1 MSAISLIAATQPLT
15 SAMNKKST
23 APKTISTGYPQTTAN
38 ASRTTISP
46 AAMNRAG
53 FEQGMAERFAG
64 RNQQRATIMNDPSN
78 SLWAKAA
85 DELAHHD
92 FNIDTDVLYD
102 ISETASGGD
111 GILRYSSGE
120 PVTAE
125 SQAYATQQGN
135 RYQNALLQLYN
146 SEMSKKTSSG
156 EILIKML
163 DLQEQQP
170 ARFRAMSMWPIAAD
184 FANAQPGATS
194 GGVASD
200 IASIP

>member
-1 MSAISLIAATQPLT
+1 MFVINTVAENQLATAVIGRGATVSQAAAQPQPAANAT
-15 SAMNKKST
+15 SA
-23 APKTISTGYPQTTAN
+23 A
-38 ASRTTISP
+38 ISP
-46 AAMNRAG
+46 AAMSRAS

-64 RNQQRATIMNDPSN
+64 RNQQRAMMASDPSN
-78 SLWAKAA
+78 PLWAKTA

-102 ISETASGGD
+102 VSGTVPGGD

-125 SQAYATQQGN
+125 NQAYATQQGSN
-135 RYQNALLQLYN
+135 YQSALLQLYN
-146 SEMSKKTSSG
+146 SEMAQKTPPG
-156 EILIKML
+156 DILIKML

-184 FANAQPGATS
+184 FPSSQPGAAS
-194 GGVASD
+194 GGVKS
-200 IASIP
+200 

>member
-1 MSAISLIAATQPLT
+1 MSAINHIAATQPST
-15 SAMNKKST
+15 SAMNKTPT
-23 APKTISTGYPQTTAN
+23 APKAISTVYPQTTAN
-38 ASRTTISP
+38 ASFTTISP
-46 AAMNRAG
+46 AAMNRAS

-78 SLWAKAA
+78 PLWAKAA

-92 FNIDTDVLYD
+92 FNVDTDVLYD
-102 ISETASGGD
+102 ISGTAPGGD

-135 RYQNALLQLYN
+135 SYQNALLQLYN
-146 SEMSKKTSSG
+146 SEMSKNTSSG
-156 EILIKML
+156 DILIKML
-163 DLQEQQP
+163 DLQDQQP

-184 FANAQPGATS
+184 FANNQAGTALA
-194 GGVASD
+194 V
-200 IASIP
+200 

>member
-1 MSAISLIAATQPLT
+1 MSVISFITATRPPI
-15 SAMNKKST
+15 SATGGKST
-23 APKTISTGYPQTTAN
+23 TSQTVVAAALPQPTTN

-46 AAMNRAG
+46 AAMKRAG
-53 FEQGMAERFAG
+53 FEQSMAEVFAG

-78 SLWAKAA
+78 PLWAEAA

-92 FNIDTDVLYD
+92 FNVDTDVFYD
-102 ISETASGGD
+102 ISGTAPGGD

-135 RYQNALLQLYN
+135 SYQNALLQVYS
-146 SEMSKKTSSG
+146 SETSKKTPPG
-156 EILIKML
+156 DILIKML
-163 DLQEQQP
+163 DLQDQQP

-184 FANAQPGATS
+184 FANNPPGAAS
-194 GGVASD
+194 GGVTS
-200 IASIP
+200 S